1 MILQEL
7 FIDKMHTQLGKEI
20 GRGGY
25 GIVYEHPSNANM
37 CIKKSIK
44 KGSCRVW
51 SNEYAKIKTIETN
64 LGSKINI
71 GRVHLLVPASFHET
85 ENECY
90 MKMHRI
96 HNPLH
101 VTQTLHPLL
110 GEKKFNHVDKK
121 RGIFKGLKQLKQELY
136 MTDEIL
142 EEISYELGKMMATIH
157 FIGKNDAY
165 DVEVFLGCK
174 AMCTGNVNK
183 LGLYLADF
191 DLSEPIVH
199 YDKETISRMVWSL
212 DAVPYFP
219 TQDSSVDLYTR
230 FKSGYT
236 KAAGIANKHIVDQI
250 FDIYK

>member
-1 MILQEL
+1 MN
-7 FIDKMHTQLGKEI
+7 TQLGKEI

-25 GIVYEHPSNANM
+25 GIVYEHPTNANM

-44 KGSCRVW
+44 KSSCRAW
-51 SNEYAKIKTIETN
+51 SNEYAKIKAIDSK

-71 GRVHLLVPASFHET
+71 GHVHLLVPTSFHET
-85 ENECY
+85 ENECC

-96 HNPLH
+96 HNPLRM
-101 VTQTLHPLL
+101 TQTLHPLL
-110 GEKKFNHVDKK
+110 GEADYNRVDKK
-121 RGIFKGLKQLKQELY
+121 RGVLKGLKQLKQELH

-142 EEISYELGKMMATIH
+142 EKISYELGKMMATIH

-191 DLSEPIVH
+191 DLSEPIVK
-199 YDKETISRMVWSL
+199 YDEETIGRMVWSL
-212 DAVPYFP
+212 DAMPYFP
-219 TQDSSVDLYTR
+219 TQDSNVKLYTR

-236 KAAGIANKHIVDQI
+236 KAAGTANKHIVDQI
-250 FDIYK
+250 FDMYT